1 MANQQITIKDK
12 IVTLVIGVAA
22 IVLVLG
28 SYGAI
33 KSYIARPE
41 QPEVDPSVSREEIEE
56 IKKEVPTDFEKFLS
70 YKMLDIYP
78 NGLITPI
85 DLIQACEDRKR
96 VAEKCNQEIARIT
109 KVLTTSG
116 KIKNAYLYL
125 KVGVS
130 RENAPLGIL
139 TNFDSVW
146 LYVDSSDFGGHLLRS
161 RAIIKKQSEDGVTEL
176 LYNLREVPFV
186 GLPYSDD
193 ATPRMKNIL
202 DDKFNDPGEHF
213 IGAFVSTKGIG
224 KIFEMKISYDGG
236 SIEIEK

>member
-12 IVTLVIGVAA
+12 IVTIVTGIIA
-22 IVLVLG
+22 IFLVLG

-41 QPEVDPSVSREEIEE
+41 QPKVDPSISREKIEE
-56 IKKEVPTDFEKFLS
+56 IKKEIPADLEKYLS
-70 YKMLDIYP
+70 YEKVDIYP
-78 NGLITPI
+78 NGLVTPI

-116 KIKNAYLYL
+116 KITNAYLYL
-125 KVGVS
+125 KIGVS
-130 RENAPLGIL
+130 RENVPLGVL
-139 TNFDSVW
+139 TNFDSAW

-161 RAIIKKQSEDGVTEL
+161 RAIIRRQSEDGVTEL
-176 LYNLREVPFV
+176 LYNLKEVPFV

-193 ATPRMKNIL
+193 ATPRVRNIL
-202 DDKFNDPGEHF
+202 DDKFNNLGEHF
-213 IGAFVSTKGIG
+213 IGAFVSTKGMG
-224 KIFEMKISYDGG
+224 KIFEMKIGYEGG
-236 SIEIEK
+236 SIKIEK